1 MKKKIRVV
9 IADDSEQ
16 MRRNMRRILELEE
29 GIEIVGE
36 AVNGE
41 EAIRWVNQ
49 KRPDIVIMD
58 VQMPILDGI
67 KATEAITTEHPEVGV
82 IIVSVEGDTEH
93 LRAAMVAGARNYLF
107 KPYTSDELISA
118 IQQVAQRQP
127 VRMQSTPEES
137 TIIAIYGPHG
147 GLGKTTLAANLG
159 VALLDDQASVAVVDL
174 SIQFGNMDVFLDV
187 IPDKTWLDLTWNL
200 DDLTANSL
208 EHYLTVHESGLKV
221 LCAPAK
227 PQWADQIP
235 AGGMQRVLT
244 LMKGRFRYIL
254 LDLSSRISD
263 VTLMALDM
271 ADLTLLII
279 TQEVPYLRDAN
290 LFLDMVAETNYPMEK
305 LRLILNRYD
314 DRIEPSRVEIQKA
327 LQREIW
333 WCIPNQGPVAM
344 EAINRGQPFVL
355 THPHSPIAR
364 SIVGLSRCLQGN
376 GEALQHPSLLQR
388 LTSWWRP
395 RSSNGEVASSKG
407 NKVSLAVK

>member
-1 MKKKIRVV
+1 MKRKIRIV

-36 AVNGE
+36 AANGE

-67 KATEAITTEHPEVGV
+67 KATEAITAEHPEVGV

-107 KPYTSDELISA
+107 KPYTSDELIGA
-118 IQQVAQRQP
+118 IHQLAERQP
-127 VRMQSTPEES
+127 VRTQSLPEES

-147 GLGKTTLAANLG
+147 GAGKTTLATNLG
-159 VALLDDQASVAVVDL
+159 VALLDERESVVVVDL
-174 SIQFGNMDVFLDV
+174 SIQFGNMDVFLDLV
-187 IPDKTWLDLTWNL
+187 PDKTWLDLAWNL
-200 DDLTANSL
+200 DDLTAQSL

-235 AGGMQRVLT
+235 AGGMQRVIT
-244 LMKGRFRYIL
+244 LLKGQFRYIL

-263 VTLMALDM
+263 VTLMALDV
-271 ADLTLLII
+271 ADLALLLI
-279 TQEVPYLRDAN
+279 TQEVPYLRDVN
-290 LFLDMVAETNYPMEK
+290 LFLDMVQETNYPMEK
-305 LRLILNRYD
+305 LHLILNRYD
-314 DRIEPSRVEIQKA
+314 DRIEPSRAEIQKA
-327 LQREIW
+327 LQREIL
-333 WCIPNQGPVAM
+333 WCIPEQGQLVM
-344 EAINRGQPFVL
+344 SSINRGQPFVL
-355 THPHSPIAR
+355 THPGSAIAR
-364 SIVGLSRCLQGN
+364 SIVGLSHHLQGHQ
-376 GEALQHPSLLQR
+376 EVAQRQSLLQR
-388 LTSWWRP
+388 LTGWWRP
-395 RSSNGEVASSKG
+395 SPASRKMAAGKSN
-407 NKVSLAVK
+407 VSLAVK